1 MNGVENPAARLRIR
15 RAQAG
20 LVIVDVQERFAPVI
34 HEWPRLIQNT
44 LRLIR
49 GARILK
55 LPVVCTEQYR
65 KGLGPTAPE
74 IAAELPGLE
83 PVEKMAFDSCATPA
97 FLETLRARGIA
108 DVILCGIEAH
118 VCVCQTALGLLEA
131 GLRPFVVADA
141 VSARTPENLHWGLER
156 VRAAGGVLVST
167 EMILLELLGRAG
179 NDEFRQLLALIK

>member
-1 MNGVENPAARLRIR
+1 MNGVGSPPARLRAR
-15 RAQAG
+15 RARAG
-20 LVIVDVQERFAPVI
+20 LVVVDIQERFAPVI
-34 HEWPRLIQNT
+34 HDWPRLIQNSR
-44 LRLIR
+44 RLIR

-55 LPVVCTEQYR
+55 LPVLCTEQYR

-74 IAAELPGLE
+74 IAAELSGLE
-83 PVEKMAFDSCATPA
+83 PLEKITFDSCAAPG
-97 FLETLRARGIA
+97 FLDALRARGIE

-141 VSARTPENLHWGLER
+141 VSARTPDNIHWGLER

-179 NDEFRQLLALIK
+179 NDEFKQLLALMK